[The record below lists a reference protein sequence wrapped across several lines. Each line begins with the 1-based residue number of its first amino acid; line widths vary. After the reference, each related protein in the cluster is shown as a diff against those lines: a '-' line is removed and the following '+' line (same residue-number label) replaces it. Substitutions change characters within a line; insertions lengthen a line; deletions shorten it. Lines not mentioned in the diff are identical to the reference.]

1 MDIVTRLRK
10 AQQTFYGDTSINEL
24 HMYAADE
31 IERLREALQKIA
43 DSQVEINAA
52 GAWSYCVFVAQ
63 TALQQKDSE

>member
-31 IERLREALQKIA
+31 IERLREDLWKIMMA
-43 DSQVEINAA
+43 YPEE
-52 GAWSYCVFVAQ
+52 SYAHVIAKS
-63 TALQQKDSE
+63 ALQQKRGE